1 VELGYIDADAGKTK
15 VPEILY
21 RTGEVAAL
29 RAAKAPSAQAK
40 ATQSFRKKKIV
51 AITNHRISQ
60 SLFFYVLY
68 FRTVGKRQGSGF

>member
-51 AITNHRISQ
+51 AITNHRIS
-60 SLFFYVLY
+60 
-68 FRTVGKRQGSGF
+68 